1 MIHDTA
7 VTAAILLTQEFDAR
21 GLQINAQA
29 GTPVGELVACNFL
42 KLGEQNLSGGAA
54 KQYDPSVNFIVG
66 ASNNFGGN
74 MRGESVP
81 HTEKMEA
88 LKMGIA
94 KYVRQHI
101 SFAKNVVR
109 PLIEEL
115 AGEIKSAV
123 TSIQLDPYKDTKV
136 VTYDLPKPLEDAG
149 LREELQ
155 PYKNKP
161 VTTVKYAQC
170 GFGDKAPTELKELL
184 TVSQFGL
191 DEELTNWYATK
202 GDAFLQLVW
211 TSCFTGAP
219 NGHDF
224 QSLKLGADG
233 LDVCLAVFLL
243 CDKLHDTPDEG
254 VKIARGVFNQN
265 LFALKSEAAARLVY
279 AIEEYESFVKT
290 QLLIKSYNPSQITVI
305 GEVYRAWLE
314 NGGNNAMVLASTLMP
329 TPILHVP
336 LIQEARPALERR
348 WSAYTAM
355 LQTTLANKKY
365 SYCREIAIDK
375 TKRLVA
381 ENFKQCYASVKDCG
395 EVDENLPEYSE
406 FKKRIVDVCMNIS
419 DKAFDNLWELAT
431 ILVCDCVFYYTDAGK
446 ILKGIDDAC
455 QKNPDLD
462 VNEAALLSLIE
473 YVTDYVRDQLSIKSL

>member
-21 GLQINAQA
+21 GLQVGAQA

-42 KLGEQNLSGGAA
+42 KLGEQSVSGAA
-54 KQYDPSVNFIVG
+54 KQYDPSVNLIVG
-66 ASNNFGGN
+66 ASNNFGGSS
-74 MRGESVP
+74 RGEVVP
-81 HTEKMEA
+81 HTEKLDA
-88 LKMGIA
+88 LKMSIA

-115 AGEIKSAV
+115 AEEIKKDVS
-123 TSIQLDPYKDTKV
+123 SIQLDPYKDTKI
-136 VTYDLPKPLEDAG
+136 VTYDLPVPLTDAG

-155 PYKNKP
+155 AYKNKP
-161 VTTVKYAQC
+161 VTTVRYVQC
-170 GFGDKAPTELKELL
+170 GFGDKSPTELKELM

-191 DEELTNWYATK
+191 DKELTNWYATK

-211 TSCFTGAP
+211 TSCFTGQP
-219 NGHDF
+219 NGSDF

-243 CDKLHDTPDEG
+243 CEKLHDTPDAG
-254 VKIARGVFNQN
+254 SQISRGNFNQN
-265 LFALKSEAAARLVY
+265 LFALKSEAAARLVF

-290 QLLIKSYNPSQITVI
+290 QLLIKTYNPTQITVI
-305 GEVYRAWLE
+305 GEVYRSWVE

-336 LIQEARPALERR
+336 LIQENRPALERR
-348 WSAYTAM
+348 WNAYTAM

-365 SYCREIAIDK
+365 SYCREIAINR
-375 TKRLVA
+375 TRRLVA
-381 ENFKQCYASVKDCG
+381 ENFKGCYATVKDCA
-395 EVDENLPEYSE
+395 EVDENLPEYTE

-419 DKAFDNLWELAT
+419 DKAFDNLWELST
-431 ILVCDCVFYYTDAGK
+431 TLVCDCVFYYTDAGK

-455 QKNPDLD
+455 AKNPDLD
-462 VNEAALLSLIE
+462 VKEAALLSLIE
-473 YVTDYVRDQLSIKSL
+473 YVTDYVRDQLTVKSL